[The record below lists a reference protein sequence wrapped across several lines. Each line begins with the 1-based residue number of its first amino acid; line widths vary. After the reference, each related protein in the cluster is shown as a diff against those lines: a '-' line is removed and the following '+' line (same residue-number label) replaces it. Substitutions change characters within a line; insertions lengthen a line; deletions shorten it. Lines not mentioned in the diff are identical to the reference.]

1 MGIYIHCKQQD
12 DTDEI
17 FCIEKSKILGAY
29 LLHREHKAAPP
40 FAGAAA
46 VWCVAGP
53 AWSSS
58 GDSAKIAWAVF
69 QGQERRWDLGRKN
82 E

>member
-1 MGIYIHCKQQD
+1 M
-12 DTDEI
+12 
-17 FCIEKSKILGAY
+17 
-29 LLHREHKAAPP
+29 HREHKAAPP

-69 QGQERRWDLGRKN
+69 QGARTEMGFGEEKSIAINSARGN
-82 E
+82 